1 MIDIQRDPDFARE
14 TRNVKL
20 GLCTDGFNPVRSS
33 GQQYSCWPVLLT
45 PYNLPPLMWMKKQY
59 MFLTVIVSDPK
70 NPKHKIDLYL
80 WSLIHE
86 LKLLWKDGIQTYDL
100 SKRENFQLR
109 AALMWTINDFPA
121 YSMMSGCS
129 TSGVHAY
136 SYCMDDSKVGY
147 LRHSRKVS

>member
-1 MIDIQRDPDFARE
+1 MRI
-14 TRNVKL
+14 
-20 GLCTDGFNPVRSS
+20 GLCKDGFNPFGSL
-33 GQQYSCWPVLLT
+33 GEQYLCWPVILT
-45 PYNLPPLMWMKKQY
+45 PYNLPPLMCMKKLY
-59 MFLTVIVSDPK
+59 MFLTTIVPDPS
-70 NPKHKIDLYL
+70 NPKHKIGLYL
-80 WSLIHE
+80 QPLIHE
-86 LKLLWKDGIQTYDL
+86 LKLLWEDVIQTFDI